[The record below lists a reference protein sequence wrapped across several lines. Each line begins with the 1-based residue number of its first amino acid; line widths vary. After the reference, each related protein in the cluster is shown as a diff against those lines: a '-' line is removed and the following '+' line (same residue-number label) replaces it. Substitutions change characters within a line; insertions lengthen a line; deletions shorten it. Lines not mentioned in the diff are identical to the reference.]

1 MKTVNIEG
9 DIGYSWWDGSGVTA
23 KKVKEQL
30 EGISSGEDIE
40 VIINSPGGS
49 VYEGCVI
56 FNLIRDYAKNGH
68 PIATRINCRALSMG
82 AYIAHAARTVDKNA
96 VVSVCENSV
105 YMIHNPWMYT
115 WGDYRE
121 LKKDAE
127 YLEKLA
133 AMYGSVQSA
142 ISGKTEKTIRKA
154 MDETSYYVGK
164 EIVDER
170 FANNFDAII
179 QGESGSESGT
189 GIIARDNLII
199 NAKFAFDKTVENAI
213 AAGKKNGEAYR
224 SDLKKAAAFFQGYRA
239 SAPGLMATPEAEPN
253 TNNKNEPDGGEENM
267 TPKELQAKNKD
278 CYEAVFA
285 LGKEAALEEERA
297 RVQAHIMLGKEAGA
311 LELAVKYIEGG
322 QSSMDEKIRAE
333 YVAAN
338 MRKDRIDARNQDDPG
353 DINTG
358 DDEGGADSAALVN
371 AFKAGTQGKI
381 MGGEK

>member
-1 MKTVNIEG
+1 MKTVKIDGE
-9 DIGYSWWDGSGVTA
+9 IGYSWWTGSGVTA
-23 KKVKEQL
+23 KTVKQQL
-30 EGISSGEDIE
+30 EGIHSGEEIE
-40 VIINSPGGS
+40 VEIDSPGGS
-49 VYEGCVI
+49 VYEGVRI

-68 PIATRINCRALSMG
+68 PIATRINCQALSMG
-82 AYIAHAARTVDKNA
+82 AYIVHAARTVDKNA

-121 LKKDAE
+121 LRKDAE

-164 EIVDER
+164 EIVNEN

-179 QGESGSESGT
+179 QDDASGKSEIGVV
-189 GIIARDNLII
+189 ARDSLII
-199 NAKFAFDKTVENAI
+199 NAKCAFDKAVENAI
-213 AAGKKNGEAYR
+213 TAGKTNGKAYR
-224 SDLKKAAAFFQGYRA
+224 KDMKKAAAFFQGYRA
-239 SAPGLMATPEAEPN
+239 PASEIAATLEAGPN
-253 TNNKNEPDGGEENM
+253 INIINKPDGGEENM

-322 QSSMDEKIRAE
+322 ESSMDEKVRAE
-333 YVAAN
+333 YTAAN
-338 MRKDRIDARNQDDPG
+338 MRKDRIDARNADNPG

-358 DDEGGADSAALVN
+358 DDEGGADSAALTK
-371 AFKAGTQGKI
+371 AFKAGLQGKKT
-381 MGGEK
+381 GGD

>member
-1 MKTVNIEG
+1 MKTVKIDGE
-9 DIGYSWWDGSGVTA
+9 IGYSWWTGSGVTA
-23 KKVKEQL
+23 KTVKQQL
-30 EGISSGEDIE
+30 EGIHDGEDIE
-40 VIINSPGGS
+40 VEIDSPGGS
-49 VYEGCVI
+49 VYEGVRI

-68 PIATRINCRALSMG
+68 PVATRINCQALSMG

-164 EIVDER
+164 EIVNEK

-179 QGESGSESGT
+179 QGDADEKSET
-189 GIIARDNLII
+189 GAVARDSLII
-199 NAKFAFDKTVENAI
+199 NAKCAFDRAVENAV
-213 AAGKKNGEAYR
+213 AAGKANGKAYKK
-224 SDLKKAAAFFQGYRA
+224 DMKKAAAFFQGYQVPA
-239 SAPGLMATPEAEPN
+239 SEIAATPEAG
-253 TNNKNEPDGGEENM
+253 TNAHIANKPDGGEENM
-267 TPKELQAKNKD
+267 TPKELQAKSKD

-285 LGKEAALEEERA
+285 LGKEAALEEGRA

-322 QSSMDEKIRAE
+322 ESSMDEKIRAE

-353 DINTG
+353 DVNTG
-358 DDEGGADSAALVN
+358 DDEGGADSAALMK
-371 AFKAGTQGKI
+371 AFKAGTQGKKI
-381 MGGEK
+381 GGE